1 LKLPIIICLAV
12 ASLGLAGCGEVVDA
26 GNRGVLVSNGRVDQ
40 KSYPE
45 GFYWLNPFTDT
56 MNEVSARNKNYSDEV
71 QSTTKDLQILT
82 LKFNANFRQNPDRI
96 PFLFQT
102 KGETWAEQLVRPA
115 ITSILKN
122 ALAGYR
128 APDVVANQSRI
139 QYQVTDQVRRRLNNV
154 GVILEAFDI
163 TGISFSEDYAKA
175 IEAKEVAVQRAQAA
189 INQTA
194 VIREEGNQ
202 KVIAAE
208 ADARAIKAKSESLAQ
223 SPNYVKLEWIKAWD
237 GKMPDT
243 VYCSAS
249 TPCITSGN

>member
-1 LKLPIIICLAV
+1 MRLKHIALIAV
-12 ASLGLAGCGEVVDA
+12 SALSLAGCGEVVDA
-26 GNRGVLVSNGRVDQ
+26 GNRGVLVTNGRVDQ

-45 GFYWLNPFTDT
+45 GFYWLNPFTET
-56 MNEVSARNKNYSDEV
+56 MNEISAKNRSYSDTV

-82 LKFNANFRQNPDRI
+82 LKFNANFRQEPNAI
-96 PFLFQT
+96 PKIFQT
-102 KGETWAEQLVRPA
+102 RGESWSEQLVRPA

-122 ALAGYR
+122 ALAAYR

-139 QYQVTDQVRRRLNNV
+139 QYQVSDQVRRRLERV
-154 GVILEAFDI
+154 GVILESFDI
-163 TGISFSEDYAKA
+163 TSVSFSDDYASA

-208 ADARAIKAKSESLAQ
+208 ADSKAIALRSKAVAESPKIVA
-223 SPNYVKLEWIKAWD
+223 YEWVKKWNGE
-237 GKMPDT
+237 MPKT
-243 VYCSAS
+243 VYCTSS
-249 TPCITSGN
+249 TPCVQGGN

>member
-1 LKLPIIICLAV
+1 MAGACVLILG
-12 ASLGLAGCGEVVDA
+12 SLGGCGEVVDA
-26 GNRGVLVSNGRVDQ
+26 GNRGVLVSNGRVDP

-82 LKFNANFRQNPDRI
+82 LKFNANFRQDPSAI
-96 PFLFQT
+96 PKIFQT

-128 APDVVANQSRI
+128 APDVVANQSKI
-139 QYQVTDQVRRRLNNV
+139 QYQVTDQVRRRLLGV
-154 GVILEAFDI
+154 GVVLEAFDI

-189 INQTA
+189 INETA
-194 VIREEGNQ
+194 VIREQGNQ

-208 ADARAIKAKSESLAQ
+208 ADSKAIALRSQAVAQ
-223 SPNYVKLEWIKAWD
+223 SPKIVAYEWVKKWN

-243 VYCSAS
+243 VYCTSS
-249 TPCITSGN
+249 TPCVQAGN